1 MGDAEAAGFR
11 YKRGAVGPLSEGRRV
26 GPPKGSGA
34 SIVARTQANRQW
46 VDWWG
51 PAETSRRRRAPI
63 RRRLTAPQLF
73 AGSFLLLILLG
84 TLGLKL
90 LPGLYTGEPL
100 GWLDALFTAT
110 SAVCVTGLI
119 VVDTAS
125 YFTTAGHAWILL
137 LIQLGGL
144 GIITFTTLI
153 IAMLGRRLSL
163 EHESISASVAEIA
176 PHVDYRIL
184 TRHVVLFTLA
194 IEATG
199 ALVLAVLWAPEHG
212 WSAIGYGLFH
222 AVSAFCNAGFSTF
235 SNNLMSQQRSSVAL
249 VVIGGVIVL
258 GGIGFLTMEEAYRWC
273 QARRQGRR
281 FRVSLQSRIILLT
294 TAILV
299 VGGWL
304 PFLILEWNV
313 TLKDLPTGAK
323 VANALF
329 MSITPRTCGFNAID
343 YGQATDS
350 TNFLTILLMF
360 IGGSP
365 GSTAGGVKTTSAA
378 LLVLLAAAR
387 FRGRMTTDLWGRTI
401 PEESIQRAVGL
412 SVASFALVTAC
423 ILVITTIEGGSARS
437 PVHDSFLK
445 YMFEAVSAY
454 NTVGLT
460 MGITPDLTAASQ
472 WTLIWLMF
480 LGRVGLTT
488 AAAALIL
495 ARREP
500 TGEFRFAYEDVGVG

>member
-1 MGDAEAAGFR
+1 M
-11 YKRGAVGPLSEGRRV
+11 
-26 GPPKGSGA
+26 
-34 SIVARTQANRQW
+34 ARTQATRRW
-46 VDWWG
+46 VDWWDPDLVG
-51 PAETSRRRRAPI
+51 RRRRQPLW
-63 RRRLTAPQLF
+63 RRLTAPQLF
-73 AGSFLLLILLG
+73 VGSFLLLIGLG
-84 TLGLKL
+84 TLGLEL

-100 GWLDALFTAT
+100 NWLDALFTST

-119 VVDTAS
+119 VVDTAT
-125 YFTTAGHAWILL
+125 YFTPAGQAWILL

-163 EHESISASVAEIA
+163 EHEAITASVAEIA

-184 TRHVVLFTLA
+184 TRDVVLFTFA
-194 IEATG
+194 IEAAG
-199 ALVLAVLWAPEHG
+199 ALALTVLWVPTLG
-212 WSAIGYGLFH
+212 WSAVWHGLFH
-222 AVSAFCNAGFSTF
+222 SISAFCNAGFSTF
-235 SNNLMSQQRSSVAL
+235 SDSLVSYQRSEATLL
-249 VVIGGVIVL
+249 VVGALIVL
-258 GGIGFLTMEEAYRWC
+258 GGIGFLTMEESYRWW
-273 QARRQGRR
+273 QTRRLARRL
-281 FRVSLQSRIILLT
+281 RVSLQSRVILLA
-294 TAILV
+294 TAILI

-304 PFLILEWNV
+304 PFVVLEWDV
-313 TLKDLPTGAK
+313 TLKGLPVIAK
-323 VANALF
+323 LANGLF
-329 MSITPRTCGFNAID
+329 MSITPRTAGFNSID

-365 GSTAGGVKTTSAA
+365 GSTAGGVKTTTVS
-378 LLVLLAAAR
+378 LLVLLAVAR

-412 SVASFALVTAC
+412 SVASFALVTLC
-423 ILVITTIEGGSARS
+423 ILVITTAEGGAVRS
-437 PVHDSFLK
+437 PVRDSFLK

-454 NTVGLT
+454 NTVGLS
-460 MGITPDLTAASQ
+460 MGVTAALSGASQ

-488 AAAALIL
+488 AAAALVL

-500 TGEFRFAYEDVGVG
+500 AGEFRYAYEDVGVG